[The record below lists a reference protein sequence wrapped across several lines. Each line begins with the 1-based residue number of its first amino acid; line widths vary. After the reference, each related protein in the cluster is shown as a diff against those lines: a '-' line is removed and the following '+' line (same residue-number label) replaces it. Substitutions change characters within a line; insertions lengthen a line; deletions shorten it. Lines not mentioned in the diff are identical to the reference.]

1 MKFWNRLSIVGR
13 FGLVTAFLFIVVIML
28 GASALWQSQ
37 RLSSQLDIIAN
48 HSIKT
53 LEEFAGFEKALTE
66 LSSDMSH
73 LNEKSQLDAESLQN
87 QWLSSITSVKQELEQ
102 VQQIKPDFTPQIS
115 EEFVEQMMVLL
126 QLIQQR
132 EQRISELQQATQ
144 NYRLLVTRVKRTVYV
159 SSATENDLNLAM
171 MLESLSS
178 RIDSLVFNIDKAL
191 DSDQIE
197 EVDLM
202 LEKSR
207 PLGKELQPI
216 IQDLN
221 ARSKKFSS
229 RDIQRLQ
236 TLLDQVISD
245 TGIVQLHR
253 SKLEQFRQE
262 QNITE
267 ALVSQLNQQV
277 RFLDTYRGSLVE
289 EIQNN
294 VTQMKEGQ
302 NRYALELT
310 IFIGVAGCIALSL
323 VLATSATI
331 RAGMRNLKSAL
342 DAMANRDLTSTQAK
356 YTVAEIAVLGSHL
369 ESVRQLQYGLLS
381 QLRESSHRL
390 SDVVERNRTYTGD
403 VLQAVEKQDE
413 LLHKVATLTD
423 QMLQVNQ
430 DMASKA
436 ENSRQQMAVAVAE
449 SETGYQHIER
459 NDQYVSDTSRLL
471 DETGVQI
478 DLLVANANSIR
489 KALVVI
495 EDIANQTNLLA
506 LNAAIEAARAGQY
519 GRGFAVVADEVRKLS
534 SHTSQSTLEIQSVIQ
549 SLHNSV
555 HLTVELIRE
564 CQQSMNQA
572 TSNSKLALDAVTE
585 VKDGIQKAAHLAED
599 ISVAT
604 TQQQQSSRSIAQ
616 QVDAIKHSAQNSMAC
631 LQSLDE
637 SETIIHTVS
646 TEQRRLVENYQV

>member
-66 LSSDMSH
+66 LRSDMSH

-126 QLIQQR
+126 QLLQQR

-144 NYRLLVTRVKRTVYV
+144 NYRLLVTRVKRLVYV

-449 SETGYQHIER
+449 SETSYQHIER

-585 VKDGIQKAAHLAED
+585 VKDGIQKAADLAED

>member
-126 QLIQQR
+126 QLLQQR

-144 NYRLLVTRVKRTVYV
+144 NYRLLVTRVKRMVYV

-216 IQDLN
+216 IQDLA

-277 RFLDTYRGSLVE
+277 RFLDTYRASLVE